1 MHFYCCIF
9 VPRFFIHL
17 RLRISRVEDTKLS
30 WFVEQ
35 QNCEKR
41 KIRQTTNLDCNH
53 GNKPAVTFNC
63 ASIPSIPVFDFTIL
77 FFQLPHCCVA
87 STLSVFRGGV
97 CCWWCT
103 PNRRAVEKKKNR
115 QHNEMGN
122 KFKSFEG
129 IRRWELT
136 MFVSDQRQK
145 TRENSYLRIEKYTSF
160 FFMLYAICHPG
171 LVFCFPLCLSC
182 LSALWMSLL
191 SAKDN
196 LRQFLICHWLDVISF
211 PIRGEFFFVTC
222 AMW

>member
-1 MHFYCCIF
+1 MEISLQWLSTA
-9 VPRFFIHL
+9 PRFPRFL
-17 RLRISRVEDTKLS
+17 FSISQS
-30 WFVEQ
+30 CFS
-35 QNCEKR
+35 NCL
-41 KIRQTTNLDCNH
+41 I
-53 GNKPAVTFNC
+53 AV
-63 ASIPSIPVFDFTIL
+63 SLPL
-77 FFQLPHCCVA
+77 FRCSGVGYVVDDAHR
-87 STLSVFRGGV
+87 TGGR
-97 CCWWCT
+97 W
-103 PNRRAVEKKKNR
+103 NKKKNR

-160 FFMLYAICHPG
+160 FFMLNAICHPG

-211 PIRGEFFFVTC
+211 PIRGEFVFVTC